1 MSRLRV
7 LTGEPWLFWL
17 LSAMALNQAAA
28 NMLRP
33 MISYRALEL
42 GVDPAGLGILSAVFN
57 FAPLVI
63 ALPIGRALDR
73 PREMRFI
80 VGGNVLMGVSGLAL
94 AAMGDTTS
102 LFVLFGILGVGHFV
116 AAFSVQPLVA
126 RFSHHGNY
134 DRRFA
139 AYSFAAS
146 IGQML
151 GPAIGGLVAGG
162 GTHDEIGRA
171 ITLGSLLALVLLVP
185 LALVRPPAPSRPET
199 RPADR
204 PARTADR
211 PASIASLPGTTPSG
225 STAVGP
231 GAPAGSNPSPAPLR
245 RLGLMEILR
254 MPDVARAILVSTTV
268 LSAIDI
274 VIIYL
279 PALGEERAWAAS
291 LVGGLLALRAGS
303 SMVTRLILGWLAARF
318 ERRTILIWSMGISA
332 ASLLA
337 LPIAGPV
344 PLIALLMI
352 GAGAG
357 LGIGQPLT
365 MAWVAAL
372 APAGV
377 RSTLL
382 SVRVMGNSVGEVL
395 LPVAAGSMAAVGG
408 AAGVLAA
415 TGAIV
420 AISLAWAF
428 AGKPHAGRARA

>member
-1 MSRLRV
+1 M
-7 LTGEPWLFWL
+7 
-17 LSAMALNQAAA
+17 
-28 NMLRP
+28 
-33 MISYRALEL
+33 
-42 GVDPAGLGILSAVFN
+42 
-57 FAPLVI
+57 
-63 ALPIGRALDR
+63 
-73 PREMRFI
+73 
-80 VGGNVLMGVSGLAL
+80 
-94 AAMGDTTS
+94 
-102 LFVLFGILGVGHFV
+102 

-171 ITLGSLLALVLLVP
+171 ITLGSLLALFLLVP
-185 LALVRPPAPSRPET
+185 LALVRPPAPT
-199 RPADR
+199 RLPTQPA
-204 PARTADR
+204 
-211 PASIASLPGTTPSG
+211 TPV
-225 STAVGP
+225 A
-231 GAPAGSNPSPAPLR
+231 PAPLAPAPTAGSAPSPTPAR

-303 SMVTRLILGWLAARF
+303 SMATRLVLGWLAARF

-377 RSTLL
+377 RATLL

-428 AGKPHAGRARA
+428 AGKPHAGRARG

>member
-1 MSRLRV
+1 MGRLRV

-17 LSAMALNQAAA
+17 LTAMALNQAAA

-33 MISYRALEL
+33 MVSYRALEL

-80 VGGNVLMGVSGLAL
+80 VAGNVLMGVSGLAL
-94 AAMGDTTS
+94 AAMSDATS
-102 LFVLFGILGVGHFV
+102 LFVLFGVMGVGHFV

-146 IGQML
+146 VGQLL

-162 GTHDEIGRA
+162 GSHDEIGRT
-171 ITLGSLLALVLLVP
+171 IILGGILALVLLIP
-185 LALVRPPAPSRPET
+185 LALVRPPATT
-199 RPADR
+199 RPAAGSASPGD
-204 PARTADR
+204 RTAAAGGSAA
-211 PASIASLPGTTPSG
+211 ASSAAASSAAAG
-225 STAVGP
+225 SAAGP
-231 GAPAGSNPSPAPLR
+231 GPVR
-245 RLGLMEILR
+245 RLSLMEILR

-303 SMVTRLILGWLAARF
+303 SMATRLILGWLAARF

-377 RSTLL
+377 RATLL

-395 LPVAAGSMAAVGG
+395 LPVAAGSVAAIGG

-420 AISLAWAF
+420 AISLAWGF
-428 AGKPHAGRARA
+428 AGKPGAGRVHA